1 MKGCCNDGLLHG
13 RNNPVT
19 LVGLRAGNG
28 MAQRTIRFRIRPDGL
43 VEELV
48 EGVQGVGCEPLT
60 ERIEARLGQVQQRR
74 STAEAF
80 LSQPVQELERQPLDQ
95 PQST

>member
-1 MKGCCNDGLLHG
+1 
-13 RNNPVT
+13 
-19 LVGLRAGNG
+19 

-43 VEELV
+43 VEEQV
-48 EGVQGVGCEPLT
+48 EGVQGRGCEPLT

-80 LSQPVQELERQPLDQ
+80 QAQPLQEQERQPLVE
-95 PQST
+95 PRSS